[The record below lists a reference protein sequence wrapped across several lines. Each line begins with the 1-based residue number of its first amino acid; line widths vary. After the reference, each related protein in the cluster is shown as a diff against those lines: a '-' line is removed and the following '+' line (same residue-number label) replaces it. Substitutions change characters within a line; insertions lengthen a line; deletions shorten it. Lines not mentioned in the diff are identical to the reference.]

1 MIEIKNE
8 MVENFREYGIYQI
21 EIDNAIT
28 GIQPACFIVY
38 SLVPVQS
45 QKPVIVGRVALTY
58 NSVKMPEEIYL
69 MAKHIELSPL
79 LLFYLGFEVS
89 ESLPGIDIEG
99 HFVKYLT
106 IKGRPEMIQLIYEK
120 DGSYSSVEVQDD
132 GLFKRTN
139 KLLYLDDLQEY
150 VANKYG
156 YELPIRLEEIN
167 HAYLHMAFI
176 DERVND
182 VVKELNIRGW
192 LSIEDFN
199 KLLRNKPGVLDYDI
213 EPIFKYGLFYK
224 SFRFAPNSFG
234 CFICPI
240 E

>member
-1 MIEIKNE
+1 
-8 MVENFREYGIYQI
+8 MVENFREYGIYQL
-21 EIDNAIT
+21 EISNAIT

-38 SLVPVQS
+38 SLVPVQG

-69 MAKHIELSPL
+69 MANHVELSPL

-89 ESLPGIDIEG
+89 ESLPGIDVGG

-106 IKGRPEMIQLIYEK
+106 IKGHPEMIQLIQEK
-120 DGSYSSVEVQDD
+120 DGSYSTVKMQED
-132 GLFKRTN
+132 GSFKRTD
-139 KLLYLDDLQEY
+139 KLSYLDELQEY

-167 HAYLHMAFI
+167 HAYLHKACI

-182 VVKELNIRGW
+182 VLKELNIRGG
-192 LSIEDFN
+192 LSIEEFN
-199 KLLRNKPGVLDYDI
+199 KLLRKKPGVLDYDI
-213 EPIFKYGLFYK
+213 EPVFKYGLFNK
-224 SFRFAPNSFG
+224 LFRFAPNSFG
-234 CFICPI
+234 CLICPI